1 MAPDTLDKESDEH
14 RRRVLRTRAEEL
26 ARVPETSPHGGEL
39 FVVSFDVGPQRYA
52 VEARFLQETI
62 PVRKITRLPLTPD
75 FILGIVNLRGRVL
88 AVTDLKRVF
97 KLPDAPSVE
106 ASSSTE
112 SPSTSPD
119 WDATSSEGEA
129 AGSFGQAVRRSSEG
143 LLKIVVIS
151 FEGRETAV
159 LVDRVRGASALPL
172 HSLKKTA
179 ADDPLSEF
187 VHGTTPDDLIVID
200 AQKLLAS
207 PAIVVK

>member
-1 MAPDTLDKESDEH
+1 MAPDTVERDGDEY

-52 VEARFLQETI
+52 VEARYLQETI

-97 KLPDAPSVE
+97 QLPDAPSTEESDLAGDDVS
-106 ASSSTE
+106 ASAE
-112 SPSTSPD
+112 WDSPS
-119 WDATSSEGEA
+119 EA
-129 AGSFGQAVRRSSEG
+129 EAVGGFGQTTRRSSEG

-172 HSLKKTA
+172 HSMKKTA

-187 VHGTTPDDLIVID
+187 IHGTTPDDLIVID